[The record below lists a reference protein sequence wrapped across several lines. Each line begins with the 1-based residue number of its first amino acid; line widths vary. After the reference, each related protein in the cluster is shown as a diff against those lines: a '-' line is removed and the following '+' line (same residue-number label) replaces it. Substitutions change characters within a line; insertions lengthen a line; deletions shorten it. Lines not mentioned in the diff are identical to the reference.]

1 MKRREVKEGEKKEK
15 QGQYWQ
21 LQFRGGTPHPV
32 SCTPPLP
39 CTPRPS
45 PSSLTH
51 PIIKQYR
58 NYIKQQQKF
67 ICQQRQDG
75 SVQMSWIN
83 PELSVCSQSLR
94 VSQQPAAHME
104 LFVRGSAESVS
115 LTVRCDVESSIK
127 WSGREPTSSWSGSLT
142 EIKQAKAEIK
152 SLACHTTLTT
162 KWLHVNTK
170 NYKNNWSM
178 QHLTL
183 DNFLAL
189 NMLMLLWQSLWNIST
204 ATGRREP
211 SLTPLRTNSS
221 LWMSSHAGCD
231 GGLTCRFAD
240 LRPGLCLAR

>member
-58 NYIKQQQKF
+58 NYITQQQKF
-67 ICQQRQDG
+67 ICQQRQDR

-94 VSQQPAAHME
+94 VSQSAARRSHGTVCTWFCRICQPNCQVWCGEFNKM
-104 LFVRGSAESVS
+104 
-115 LTVRCDVESSIK
+115 I
-127 WSGREPTSSWSGSLT
+127 RE
-142 EIKQAKAEIK
+142 
-152 SLACHTTLTT
+152 
-162 KWLHVNTK
+162 
-170 NYKNNWSM
+170 
-178 QHLTL
+178 
-183 DNFLAL
+183 
-189 NMLMLLWQSLWNIST
+189 
-204 ATGRREP
+204 
-211 SLTPLRTNSS
+211 RTNFKLVGQPDRNKTSQS
-221 LWMSSHAGCD
+221 RNQVFNMSYHTD
-231 GGLTCRFAD
+231 D
-240 LRPGLCLAR
+240 